1 MANISWIK
9 LNTGLFEDEKIRIIE
24 RMPEADTVIM
34 LWVRLICMAG
44 KINDGGA
51 VYLSEGIPYS
61 DEDFAAIFN
70 RPIATI
76 RLALKL
82 FERYHMIEIL
92 EDGTLYL
99 CNWEKHQ
106 SIERDDKKREQT
118 RLRVARFRERHKAL
132 PEAVTRYVTQSNE
145 QDKEEEEEEDKEE
158 DKEKE
163 KEKENFMG
171 EVTGEMLETWGQVR
185 EWLRGNVS
193 NMNYRTWVEPL
204 VYFRENGTAFIICPT
219 SSHVEHLKV
228 HKASLFQRAFQEVT
242 GNELE
247 IVFTTK

>member
-1 MANISWIK
+1 MANIPWIK
-9 LNTGLFEDEKIRIIE
+9 LSTGLFEDEKIRIIE

-44 KINDGGA
+44 KINDSGA

-82 FERYHMIEIL
+82 FEKYHMIEVL

-99 CNWEKHQ
+99 TNWEKYQ
-106 SIERDDKKREQT
+106 TIERDERKREQT
-118 RLRVARFRERHKAL
+118 RLRVAKFRERHKAL
-132 PEAVTRYVTQSNE
+132 PEGVTRYVTQSNE
-145 QDKEEEEEEDKEE
+145 EDKEEEEDK

-163 KEKENFMG
+163 KEREIFTEK
-171 EVTGEMLETWGQVR
+171 VTGKTDVTWGQVR
-185 EWLRGNVS
+185 EWLRGQVS
-193 NMNYRTWVEPL
+193 GPNFRTWIEPL
-204 VYFRENGTAFIICPT
+204 TCFRENGTAFIICPT
-219 SSHVEHLKV
+219 NTQVEHLKECR
-228 HKASLFQRAFQEVT
+228 KSLFEAAFHEVT
-242 GNELE
+242 GEKLE
-247 IVFTTK
+247 IIFTTK